1 MKGLQKIGRGNL
13 SAMVYEQ
20 LRSALMSG
28 YYAPGQRLTLV
39 DLASELGTSVTPVRE
54 AIFRLAADGALEMP
68 KAQTIAVPVLSEASV
83 AELKMIRIHLEG
95 EAAAAAALK
104 ATRKEVAK
112 IRRINEAFFNALDQG
127 DPHQASN
134 YNREF
139 HLAVVALAEM
149 PIVLTTVEMMWA
161 RMGAHIHRINL
172 GRRRLRDYGPD
183 HEHYGVISG
192 LELRDA
198 DLARQSIQNDIKFGQ
213 FTFLD
218 VDVEATSDHRQPVV
232 SKPATR
238 PRRNRSR

>member
-28 YYAPGQRLTLV
+28 YYAPGERLTLV
-39 DLASELGTSVTPVRE
+39 DLANELGTSVTPVRE

-68 KAQTIAVPVLSEASV
+68 KAQTIAVPILSESSV
-83 AELKMIRIHLEG
+83 AELKMIRMHLEG

-104 ATRKEVAK
+104 ATRKEVAAV
-112 IRRINEAFFNALDQG
+112 RRINEDFFKALDQG
-127 DPHQASN
+127 DPHQASD

-139 HLAVVALAEM
+139 HLAVVAIAEM

-172 GRRRLRDYGPD
+172 GRRRLKDYGLD
-183 HEHYGVISG
+183 HEHYGVIAG
-192 LELRDA
+192 LETRDA
-198 DLARQSIQNDIKFGQ
+198 DLARSSIQNDIKFGQ

-218 VDVEATSDHRQPVV
+218 VDEATALDRSQLIV
-232 SKPATR
+232 SKKVKR
-238 PRRNRSR
+238 VRSSR

>member
-39 DLASELGTSVTPVRE
+39 ELANELGTSVTPVRE

-68 KAQTIAVPVLSEASV
+68 KTQTIAVPILSESSV
-83 AELKMIRIHLEG
+83 AELKMIRMHLEG

-104 ATRKEVAK
+104 ATRKEVAAV
-112 IRRINEAFFNALDQG
+112 RRINEAFFKALDQG
-127 DPHQASN
+127 DPHQASD

-139 HLAVVALAEM
+139 HLAVVAIAEM

-172 GRRRLRDYGPD
+172 GRRRLKDYGPD
-183 HEHYGVISG
+183 HEHYGVIAG
-192 LELRDA
+192 LETRDP
-198 DLARQSIQNDIKFGQ
+198 DLARRSIQNDIKFGQ

-218 VDVEATSDHRQPVV
+218 VDDATAINRIELTV
-232 SKPATR
+232 SQKVKRVRT
-238 PRRNRSR
+238 SR

>member
-39 DLASELGTSVTPVRE
+39 ELANELGTSVTPVRE

-68 KAQTIAVPVLSEASV
+68 KTQTIAVPILSESSV
-83 AELKMIRIHLEG
+83 AELKMIRMHLEG

-104 ATRKEVAK
+104 ATRKEVAAV
-112 IRRINEAFFNALDQG
+112 RRINEAFFKALDQG
-127 DPHQASN
+127 DPHQASD

-139 HLAVVALAEM
+139 HLAVVAIAEM

-172 GRRRLRDYGPD
+172 GRRRLKDYGPD
-183 HEHYGVISG
+183 HEHYGVIAG
-192 LELRDA
+192 LETRDP
-198 DLARQSIQNDIKFGQ
+198 DLARRSIQNDIKFGQ

-218 VDVEATSDHRQPVV
+218 VDDATANNRIELTV
-232 SKPATR
+232 SQKVKRVRT
-238 PRRNRSR
+238 SR